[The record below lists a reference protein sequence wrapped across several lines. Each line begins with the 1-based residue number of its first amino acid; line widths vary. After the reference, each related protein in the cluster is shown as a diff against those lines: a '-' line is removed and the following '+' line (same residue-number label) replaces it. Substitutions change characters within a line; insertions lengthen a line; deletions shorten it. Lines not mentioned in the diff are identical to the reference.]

1 MPPRRA
7 DRSIEQNDADAP
19 VDGVIESVDHDGLI
33 SGLDDQAPDPA
44 ADGRTDRAGEVFRR
58 RPFLRIGLGE
68 PKGSL
73 YLRKLDPQELLE
85 QGAVGVRR
93 PGKN

>member
-1 MPPRRA
+1 MPPRG
-7 DRSIEQNDADAP
+7 DWMIEQNDADAL

-33 SGLDDQAPDPA
+33 PGLDDQAPDPPV
-44 ADGRTDRAGEVFRR
+44 DGSTDRAGQVLRR

-85 QGAVGVRR
+85 RGAVGVRR